1 MMPTPPMIRRRTL
14 LTQDGMTLH
23 NPIALEEPHP
33 MSLEFIGMIQP
44 REQSE
49 IHPARG
55 PAIDP
60 GYLVASAQAHEA
72 HAAAGGG
79 FDRVLIGWHSNG
91 PDGLQLAAHAA
102 AHTSSVG
109 FLVAHRPG
117 FQAPSTAA
125 RAFNTLDQLSNG
137 RAAIHVI
144 SGGDDQDQARDGDWL
159 DKDARYARTDEYMDI
174 LKRIWTADAPVDHQ
188 GEYSRIK
195 GALPA
200 VRSVQRPRIPVYF
213 GGASEAAIRVA
224 GRHADTYALWGE
236 TRAQVAEITGRV
248 RAEAATHG
256 RRVGFSLSFR
266 PILGATEAD
275 AWVRAERIL
284 GEVQRVRGEAAL
296 GPAGSAPANA
306 GSQRLLDAAAL
317 GDRPEGRLYT
327 AIARATGARG
337 NTTALVGTP
346 HQVAEAFLDYHD
358 LGVDTFLIRGFDPLE
373 DALEYGRSLLPLTRR
388 LHAERQARAA

>member
-1 MMPTPPMIRRRTL
+1 
-14 LTQDGMTLH
+14 
-23 NPIALEEPHP
+23 

-49 IHPARG
+49 IHPASG
-55 PAIDP
+55 PGIDP

-72 HAAAGGG
+72 HAATGGG
-79 FDRVLIGWHSNG
+79 FDRVLIGWYSNG

-102 AHTSSVG
+102 AHTKQVG

-117 FQAPSTAA
+117 FQAPTTAA
-125 RAFNTLDQLSNG
+125 RAFATLDQLSSG

-159 DKDARYARTDEYMDI
+159 GKDERYDRTDEYVDI
-174 LKRIWTADAPVDHQ
+174 LKRVWTADAPIDHT
-188 GEYSRIK
+188 GPYYRIA
-195 GALPA
+195 GASPA
-200 VRSVQRPRIPVYF
+200 VRTVQRPRIPIYF
-213 GGASEAAIRVA
+213 GGASDAAIRVA

-236 TRAQVAEITGRV
+236 TRAQVAEITSRV
-248 RAEAATHG
+248 RAEAAKHG
-256 RRVGFSLSFR
+256 RTVRFSLSFR
-266 PILGATEAD
+266 PILGATEGE
-275 AWVRAERIL
+275 AWEKAERIL
-284 GEVQRVRGEAAL
+284 ARVQAVRDEAAL
-296 GPAGSAPANA
+296 GPADGAPANA
-306 GSQRLLDAAAL
+306 GSQRLLAAAAL

-346 HQVAEAFLDYHD
+346 QQVAEAFLDYHA

-373 DALEYGRSLLPLTRR
+373 DAIEYGRELLPLTRR
-388 LHAERQARAA
+388 LLAHRTTRRAAAE